1 MDKQDLDGVWTV
13 LSSSRPQEGVSV
25 ATTGHRVP
33 AGHLLAGIDSEGR
46 RHLLI
51 PLQPGEAARTNTT
64 GRAVQ
69 LGRIAH
75 EGTHYLTVFCLRPE
89 LHRVFTQFCR
99 ELAESVEDAGSP
111 AREAADA
118 FDRWRALFSDAVDRG
133 ILGEEALVGLHGELL
148 AVLDLLERG
157 APSNLEFWVGPFGGV
172 HDLRTPT
179 HAIEVKTTLVR
190 EGRIV
195 AIASIDQLQ
204 EPAGAD
210 LILRHT
216 RLERDPGGLDLA
228 GVVSGVLSAG
238 AQLPALATRL
248 LEVGVDIDDLKPYAG
263 RKYRPI
269 ETRAYDVNGPAFP
282 RLVRSSFGNGDIPP
296 GTLRISYAIDLTNEP
311 PSPLDTQSAGAWLD
325 ALAQEAAD
333 ALDS

>member
-1 MDKQDLDGVWTV
+1 MGEQDLDGVWTV
-13 LSSSRPQEGVSV
+13 LSTSRPQAGVSV
-25 ATTGHRVP
+25 ATTGHEVP

-46 RHLLI
+46 RHFLI
-51 PLQPGEAARTNTT
+51 PLLPGEPARTDTT

-75 EGTHYLTVFCLRPE
+75 EGTHYLTVLCLRPE

-99 ELAESVEDAGSP
+99 ELAVSVEDAGSP

-118 FDRWRALFSDAVDRG
+118 FDRWRALFSDAVDHG
-133 ILGEEALVGLHGELL
+133 LLGEEALVGLHGELL
-148 AVLDLLERG
+148 AVVDLLERG
-157 APSNLEFWVGPFGGV
+157 APTNLEFWVGPFGGV

-195 AIASIDQLQ
+195 PIASIDQLQ

-216 RLERDPGGLDLA
+216 RLERDPGGSDLA
-228 GVVSGVLSAG
+228 GVVSRVLSAG
-238 AQLPALATRL
+238 AQQPALAKRL
-248 LEVGVDIDDLKPYAG
+248 LEVGADIDDLTPYTQ

-282 RLVRSSFGNGDIPP
+282 RLVRSSFGDGDIPP

-311 PSPLDTQSAGAWLD
+311 PFPLDTGMADASLD
-325 ALAQEAAD
+325 AFAQEAAD